1 MVKWLSFLI
10 SNQELRVRVSYCA
23 PKIMKDKDFEQQ
35 GEDHARAERI
45 LAAAKAL
52 EIERDPKE
60 LLKEERISIIAN
72 SVRGGMKE

>member
-1 MVKWLSFLI
+1 
-10 SNQELRVRVSYCA
+10 
-23 PKIMKDKDFEQQ
+23 MKDKDFEQQ